1 MEQAL
6 SAAQLLKLPFD
17 QLPNLPQP
25 VIPDVKLN
33 VENIQITPS
42 IGYVAIVSVKMFT

>member
-1 MEQAL
+1 M

-42 IGYVAIVSVKMFT
+42 IGYVANV